1 MEKQKKQ
8 HKGFYVEKGSFFV
21 HAAVTILA
29 LSMVFRLLGTL
40 HCWGDMFQLA
50 TQIALPVGSAV
61 LMILFLLFFGR
72 IALWTTILPVL
83 GGAAFFILAEVDHN
97 PSWPMFICIA
107 LAFLAVFV
115 YTATLTNLIRTKWLN
130 VIVFLGILVYQCWA
144 VAYPAFVLAAE
155 PISFAEGMAL
165 LSAIGIVLSMLL
177 VSLAIRRRKPV
188 KEEVELPKIKDP
200 VVLAPETEE
209 AAENQAEPAGNEEVS
224 IPEEPVAV
232 EPAGDDTLD
241 SLLIDSSEP
250 GTGSE
255 SEQ

>member
-107 LAFLAVFV
+107 LAFLDIELGRVSG
-115 YTATLTNLIRTKWLN
+115 LDLCREMLRIRPRTN
-130 VIVFLGILVYQCWA
+130 VIFLTAFREYSLDAWDTGASGFLLKPLEVDA
-144 VAYPAFVLAAE
+144 VKKQLAALRY
-155 PISFAEGMAL
+155 PVGGL
-165 LSAIGIVLSMLL
+165 L
-177 VSLAIRRRKPV
+177 
-188 KEEVELPKIKDP
+188 
-200 VVLAPETEE
+200 
-209 AAENQAEPAGNEEVS
+209 
-224 IPEEPVAV
+224 
-232 EPAGDDTLD
+232 
-241 SLLIDSSEP
+241 
-250 GTGSE
+250 
-255 SEQ
+255 